1 MSTVVAV
8 YVHSFAISYGLP
20 STCRQA
26 IRSRQCQPSSSFLC
40 PNGEN
45 GQMVGLK
52 KHKAW

>member
-40 PNGEN
+40 PNGER
-45 GQMVGLK
+45 VKWLDYK
-52 KHKAW
+52 KHKA